1 MDSFE
6 VNKIAGAV
14 LSALLVITVIGFIG
28 NALVSPHHLE
38 KNAYPVAV
46 AEPSASTQQA
56 AAEPTQKVEP
66 IVPLL
71 ASANVQAGQAVHK
84 QCTACHTFEKGGPNR
99 VGPNLW
105 GVVGGPKAHRK
116 DFNYSQAMQEAA
128 SKPDDAGKWTY
139 AELNKFLANPKA
151 DIPGTRMTFAG
162 VRKTEDRA
170 NLIAWLRTQS
180 DNPPPLP

>member
-6 VNKIAGAV
+6 FNKYAGAV
-14 LSALLVITVIGFIG
+14 LTGLLSMTVIGFIG
-28 NALVSPHHLE
+28 NALVKPHHLE
-38 KNAYPVAV
+38 EPAYKIAV
-46 AEPSASTQQA
+46 TEPTQPQGQQA
-56 AAEPTQKVEP
+56 AAPAGPED

-71 ASANVQAGQAVHK
+71 ASANAQAGQAVAK

-105 GVVGGPKAHRK
+105 GVVGGPKTHMQG
-116 DFNYSQAMQEAA
+116 FNYSQAMQGF
-128 SKPDDAGKWTY
+128 AGKGPWTY
-139 AELNKFLANPKA
+139 EELNKFLFDPKA
-151 DIPGTRMTFAG
+151 DVPGTRMTFAG
-162 VRKTEDRA
+162 VKKTQDRA